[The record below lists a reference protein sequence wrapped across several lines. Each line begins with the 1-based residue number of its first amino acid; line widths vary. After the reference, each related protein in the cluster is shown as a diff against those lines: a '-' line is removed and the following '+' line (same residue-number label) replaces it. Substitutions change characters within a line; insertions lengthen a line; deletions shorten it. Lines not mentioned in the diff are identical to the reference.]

1 MNSKS
6 IRFSRAAGMEVQKRN
21 ITDTETPVL
30 EKVALEEQLKEIKH
44 DLEDNDNGL
53 LKFYVVIST
62 NFRHPDSRLEA
73 SRSLGNIRSSSTR
86 LSY

>member
-6 IRFSRAAGMEVQKRN
+6 LRFSRGAGMEVQKRN

-44 DLEDNDNGL
+44 DLEDNDNGS
-53 LKFYVVIST
+53 LKILYCYPNEF
-62 NFRHPDSRLEA
+62 
-73 SRSLGNIRSSSTR
+73 
-86 LSY
+86 